1 MNDLKVYE
9 KLTVVKLKDWTQIVA
24 PILVD
29 DLLKACNSWLT
40 FVKVWWVMVNIN
52 TIMSA
57 EEKQWNTVDNFILS
71 FDKEI
76 QIRLRNII
84 KKRENEWLK
93 INVEV
98 LKNSYKSQYW
108 ADL

>member
-29 DLLKACNSWLT
+29 KLLQACNSWLT
-40 FVKVWWVMVNIN
+40 FVKIWWVMVNIN

-57 EEKQWNTVDNFILS
+57 EEKQWNTIDNFILS

-84 KKRENEWLK
+84 KKRESEWLK
-93 INVEV
+93 INIEV
-98 LKNSYKSQYW
+98 LKNAYKNQYNI
-108 ADL
+108 DL

>member
-29 DLLKACNSWLT
+29 NLLQACNSWLT
-40 FVKVWWVMVNIN
+40 FVKIWWVMVNIN

-57 EEKQWNTVDNFILS
+57 EEKQWNTIDNFVLS

-93 INVEV
+93 INIEV
-98 LKNSYKSQYW
+98 LKNAYKNQYNI
-108 ADL
+108 DL